1 MILRSLSAPDAEK
14 FYTLMCTAAGRELPR
29 EAFAQALAQALE
41 QTGRRIVLAFEGP
54 EAVGFADT
62 EVRFPFSECAPVG
75 VIHEFYAMWAAPC
88 WSRLPRSSR
97 QRAVFPC
104 RRPAPAST

>member
-41 QTGRRIVLAFEGP
+41 QTGRRIVLVCASGLR
-54 EAVGFADT
+54 AAQAA
-62 EVRFPFSECAPVG
+62 SELAERG
-75 VIHEFYAMWAAPC
+75 YTDLAILAA
-88 WSRLPRSSR
+88 SS
-97 QRAVFPC
+97 
-104 RRPAPAST
+104 S

>member
-41 QTGRRIVLAFEGP
+41 QTGRRIVLACE
-54 EAVGFADT
+54 
-62 EVRFPFSECAPVG
+62 
-75 VIHEFYAMWAAPC
+75 
-88 WSRLPRSSR
+88 
-97 QRAVFPC
+97 
-104 RRPAPAST
+104 

>member
-41 QTGRRIVLAFEGP
+41 QTGRRIVLAFEDR
-54 EAVGFADT
+54 EAFCRHRSA
-62 EVRFPFSECAPVG
+62 FPFFG
-75 VIHEFYAMWAAPC
+75 M
-88 WSRLPRSSR
+88 
-97 QRAVFPC
+97 RACGCHP
-104 RRPAPAST
+104 

>member
-62 EVRFPFSECAPVG
+62 EVRMGEPSIPK
-75 VIHEFYAMWAAPC
+75 
-88 WSRLPRSSR
+88 
-97 QRAVFPC
+97 
-104 RRPAPAST
+104 